1 MELEWPGQAFSIA
14 NLLVGLFF
22 FKKKRSLVD
31 TFVGERFMRA
41 ARRNW
46 LIKLLEFVSD

>member
-1 MELEWPGQAFSIA
+1 MELAWPGQAFSIA

-22 FKKKRSLVD
+22 LKKKSLVD